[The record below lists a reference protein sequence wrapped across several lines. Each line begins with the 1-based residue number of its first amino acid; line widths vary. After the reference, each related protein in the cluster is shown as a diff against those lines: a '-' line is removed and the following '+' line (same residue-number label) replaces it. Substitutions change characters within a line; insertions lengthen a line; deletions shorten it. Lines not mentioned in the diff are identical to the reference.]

1 MEESLSYSTAAVV
14 TISGHQVIYLHQGEL
29 PKVGGDKFPT
39 KSSGNT
45 WIVSHVSK
53 EQGSVE

>member
-14 TISGHQVIYLHQGEL
+14 TINGHQVIYLHQGEL
-29 PKVGGDKFPT
+29 PKVGGDKFST

-53 EQGSVE
+53 E